1 MRIQL
6 TCERTF
12 PVMQVAI
19 LGLSCG
25 GSKNRRG
32 SSFAAAFV
40 FPVSRWCCCDYRLYS
55 ASKFVEQVAL
65 TILFPY
71 RKTVF

>member
-12 PVMQVAI
+12 PVMQVAN
-19 LGLSCG
+19 LGLSSVW
-25 GSKNRRG
+25 SKNRG

-40 FPVSRWCCCDYRLYS
+40 FPLSRWCCCDYRLYS
-55 ASKFVEQVAL
+55 GAKFVEQVAL
-65 TILFPY
+65 NILFPY